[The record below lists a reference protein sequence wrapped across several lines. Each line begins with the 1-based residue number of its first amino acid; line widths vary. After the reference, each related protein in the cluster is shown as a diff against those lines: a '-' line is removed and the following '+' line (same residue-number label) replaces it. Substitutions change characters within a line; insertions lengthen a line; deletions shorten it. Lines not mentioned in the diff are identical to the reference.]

1 MKWAKLFLVYL
12 NILTQSIAI
21 PDSMF
26 NFGNFLT
33 KNAITF
39 DQKEIERKK
48 LYLVGMKFRCASN
61 AAIKNVKIARKKNQL
76 FSQNIFNK
84 IAILL
89 KKYRFL
95 ENIRYIFRFWRFFPS
110 FWLLIYLFRSNNKA
124 MNQLFPTSCW
134 IHEKLWKS
142 CQLYILRPPLQ
153 PNHDPPSKKFFHHM
167 VLNYFLGKVTNA
179 Q

>member
-1 MKWAKLFLVYL
+1 
-12 NILTQSIAI
+12 
-21 PDSMF
+21 MF

-48 LYLVGMKFRCASN
+48 RYLVGMKFCCASN
-61 AAIKNVKIARKKNQL
+61 AAIKNVKIARKKIN
-76 FSQNIFNK
+76 FFPKNIFNK
-84 IAILL
+84 IAIFF

-95 ENIRYIFRFWRFFPS
+95 ENIKYIFRFWRFFPS

-134 IHEKLWKS
+134 IHEKIWKS
-142 CQLYILRPPLQ
+142 CQLYILRPPLR
-153 PNHDPPSKKFFHHM
+153 PNHDPQSKKIFRHT
-167 VLNYFLGKVTNA
+167 VWNYFFGKSPQRTIM
-179 Q
+179 